1 MVNRASDIKKSF
13 GYGDDGKRMFIT
25 QYKNG
30 LVNYLFQNAMYNYTQ
45 SDTDVLNIPS
55 ELIDRY
61 FTGDVFFQNL
71 DYSFADDMLTL
82 IEENP
87 NLKEKYSI
95 LNQLAKP
102 ELKEGQQILTLNDNK
117 LLKSGQLAES
127 YYENLKELADP
138 NVEKVSNTEK
148 NLYISNMF
156 KLLPLMTIYQ
166 NGVGFSKYGF
176 NEALPFDDFLAIM
189 NPISAEFISKENKVP
204 DLTNVFN
211 GIKDPKNRFFRNYV
225 NIVPGR
231 ATVAPTQPYT
241 QPKVT
246 GTQITYTPKGKET
259 QTYTVRGAQIFNS
272 AGVEVFKGDSVDRNK
287 VFANLAVAEGRAVVV
302 EHNGSKYVVNKR
314 NQIISGTTGKMMQW
328 AENNGDRLAIVKKA
342 EDKFE
347 ANTLNLES
355 DTVKD
360 TEITETPTPNTG
372 NITPRLLVLNSTEFQ
387 SWYKGE
393 LTKNPN
399 LDVNKALD
407 YYIKCKGL

>member
-1 MVNRASDIKKSF
+1 
-13 GYGDDGKRMFIT
+13 
-25 QYKNG
+25 
-30 LVNYLFQNAMYNYTQ
+30 
-45 SDTDVLNIPS
+45 
-55 ELIDRY
+55 
-61 FTGDVFFQNL
+61 
-71 DYSFADDMLTL
+71 MLTL

-231 ATVAPTQPYT
+231 ATVAPTQPST